1 MEELNNKLDKITI
14 DENAEHDV
22 SKDPIYAAKDHD
34 IQFDPKQYLE
44 GFYKTAKEDT
54 AMQVVLFFLPGVLY
68 RLPEKIENL
77 LDLGAGPTVY
87 IPIAVR
93 KRAENIFT
101 SDYAEANRQT
111 LKSWIES
118 KSEFDWTNVC
128 TWLSN
133 IEATSESPKMMQEL
147 ARSKM
152 RGIFSVNVHKDT
164 VIQEV
169 YYQHPEYKK
178 EIPKQFDVVTTVFCL
193 EYASETLEE
202 YQNAVKNATSLIKN
216 GGYLIQGGVLNAD
229 EYSFGGRR
237 FRCHHL
243 TKEQLLNCLK
253 QNNMSTDEKESCFKL
268 IIHDDIFILVSKK
281 NM

>member
-1 MEELNNKLDKITI
+1 
-14 DENAEHDV
+14 
-22 SKDPIYAAKDHD
+22 
-34 IQFDPKQYLE
+34 LE

-54 AMQVVLFFLPGVLY
+54 AMQVVLFFLPGILY

-77 LDLGAGPTVY
+77 LDLGAVY

-101 SDYAEANRQT
+101 SDYAEVNRQT
-111 LKSWIES
+111 LKNWIEN

-133 IEATSESPKMMQEL
+133 IEATNESPKMMQEL

-164 VIQEV
+164 VIQEIF
-169 YYQHPEYKK
+169 YQNPEYKK
-178 EIPKQFDVVTTVFCL
+178 EIPKKFDVLTTVFCL

-202 YQNAVKNATSLIKN
+202 YQNAVKNATNLIKN
-216 GGYLIQGGVLNAD
+216 GGYLVRIL
-229 EYSFGGRR
+229 R
-237 FRCHHL
+237 
-243 TKEQLLNCLK
+243 K
-253 QNNMSTDEKESCFKL
+253 
-268 IIHDDIFILVSKK
+268 ILV
-281 NM
+281 